1 MGPHGSPAGR
11 GRGLDGRAR
20 PARVSG
26 ATALPVGPGA
36 ARDEPRGH
44 DQSLA
49 EPARRAGE
57 PRRREPARG
66 GPGAA
71 GDRWDAEVPVR
82 PARWGGDR
90 ERPDP
95 GRGPVDRVHLD
106 PGGVSAGLPVLSDR
120 ADGDAAQ
127 PDRGRD
133 RGGGAPA
140 AGPAR
145 GGRADLESRPDGDGG
160 AVAEL
165 PPGRAGAAD
174 PLRSARR
181 QFLAATDHA
190 LDGRARSRHQEAGG
204 IGPRCEPRRV
214 AERHHRCGARPAHA
228 HQQTLADRRPAGGL
242 PGLPLA
248 AIGGAS
254 PSSTSCWTA

>member
-1 MGPHGSPAGR
+1 MPGYR
-11 GRGLDGRAR
+11 GRQIFQWVQARRATSLETMTSLSR
-20 PARVSG
+20 
-26 ATALPVGPGA
+26 TA
-36 ARDEPRGH
+36 
-44 DQSLA
+44 
-49 EPARRAGE
+49 ARRAGE
-57 PRRREPARG
+57 PRCREPARG

-71 GDRWDAEVPVR
+71 GDGWDAEVSVR

-106 PGGVSAGLPVLSDR
+106 PGGMPPGLPVLSDR

-133 RGGGAPA
+133 RGGGAPP

-165 PPGRAGAAD
+165 PRGRAGVAD
-174 PLRSARR
+174 SLRSARR
-181 QFLAATDHA
+181 RFLAATDHA
-190 LDGRARSRHQEAGG
+190 LDGGARSRHQEAGG
-204 IGPRCEPRRV
+204 IGPRCESRRV

-228 HQQTLADRRPAGGL
+228 HQQTLADRRVAARPAVRIRCRIVD
-242 PGLPLA
+242 A
-248 AIGGAS
+248 
-254 PSSTSCWTA
+254 